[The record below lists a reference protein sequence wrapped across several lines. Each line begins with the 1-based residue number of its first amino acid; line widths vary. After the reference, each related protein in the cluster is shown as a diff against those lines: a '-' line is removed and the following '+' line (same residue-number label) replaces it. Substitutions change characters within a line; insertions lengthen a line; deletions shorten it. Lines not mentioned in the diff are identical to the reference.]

1 MIELEITFLS
11 DFKLPEGIMQMVDR
25 ERCTDTF
32 IFIIEEE
39 ELDMLLHELNYAN
52 LNYAYNYEEL

>member
-11 DFKLPEGIMQMVDR
+11 DFKLPEGIIQMVDR

-52 LNYAYNYEEL
+52 LNYAYSYEEL